1 MKSEVW
7 FWIALG
13 ATIVSGVCSTLFHAL
28 REVSRSRLEQV
39 ARERNNKG
47 LMRRVDA
54 ILDDMDGHAN
64 AMALPRIVANLLLAP
79 ALVFHTWHA
88 RGGVELRWTDVL
100 IGLSVAAG
108 LVWVFGHA
116 IPTGVA
122 RHAAAETICLW
133 STLVR
138 VSHLLA
144 TPFVAV
150 VRFFDEV
157 VRRLADR
164 PATAPE
170 EQAHA
175 ELLSVVDEGR
185 QEGQF
190 DRFES
195 DMIEAVVKFKDMT
208 VAQIMTPRTEM
219 EAMAFTNSL
228 SEVTA
233 TIRRSNHSRV
243 PVFDG
248 TLDRIVGI
256 FYVKDLMR
264 WLAGDA
270 GRSGKTFDFKA
281 ILRPALFVPE
291 TKTIRELLTE
301 LLQNKVHLVMVA
313 DEYGG
318 TSGLVTIEDIVE
330 QIVGEIKDE
339 YELPEDDKPEVVI
352 AEDKRSATI
361 DARAYIV
368 DANEGLRDLG
378 VELPASED
386 YDTVGG
392 FVTVTLGRIPPRG
405 ERFEHDGAVVTV
417 LAAEPTR
424 VTLVRVEPKVTGD
437 AGEESRRSDV
447 ATDSVGRGAA
457 VEARESRG
465 SSSG

>member
-1 MKSEVW
+1 MKSEAW
-7 FWIALG
+7 FWIAL
-13 ATIVSGVCSTLFHAL
+13 ASTVISGVCSTLFHAL
-28 REVSRSRLEQV
+28 REVARSRLEQV
-39 ARERNNKG
+39 ARDRNNKA
-47 LMRRVDA
+47 LLRRVDA

-64 AMALPRIVANLLLAP
+64 AMALPRIVANLVLAP
-79 ALVFHTWHA
+79 ALVFHSWHS
-88 RGGVELRWTDVL
+88 RGGEQLDWADVS
-100 IGLSVAAG
+100 IGLGAAAAV
-108 LVWVFGHA
+108 VWVFGLA
-116 IPTGVA
+116 IPTGIA

-138 VSHLLA
+138 AGYILA
-144 TPFVAV
+144 TPFNVV

-170 EQAHA
+170 QQAHA
-175 ELLSVVDEGR
+175 ELMSVVDEAR

-190 DRFES
+190 DRVES
-195 DMIEAVVKFKDMT
+195 DMIEAVVKFRDMT

-219 EAMAFTNSL
+219 EAMALTNSL
-228 SEVTA
+228 GEVTA
-233 TIRRSNHSRV
+233 TLRRSNHSRL
-243 PVFDG
+243 PVYDG
-248 TLDRIVGI
+248 TLDRIVGV

-264 WLAGDA
+264 WMAGEA
-270 GRSGKTFDFKA
+270 QRMGKTFDFKA
-281 ILRPALFVPE
+281 ILRPAIFVPE

-318 TSGLVTIEDIVE
+318 TAGLVTIEDIVE

-424 VTLVRVEPKVTGD
+424 VTLVRVEPKPSGD
-437 AGEESRRSDV
+437 SGDEGRRSDE
-447 ATDSVGRGAA
+447 GIGAGDIKVRA
-457 VEARESRG
+457 RG
-465 SSSG
+465 SEEAASS

>member
-1 MKSEVW
+1 MKGEAW

-13 ATIVSGVCSTLFHAL
+13 STIVSGLCSTLFHAL
-28 REVSRSRLEQV
+28 RETSRSRLEQV
-39 ARERNNKG
+39 ARERNNGG
-47 LMRRVDA
+47 LTRRVEA
-54 ILDDMDGHAN
+54 ILEDMDGHAN
-64 AMALPRIVANLLLAP
+64 AMALPRILANLLLAP
-79 ALVFHTWHA
+79 ALVFHSWHA
-88 RGGVELRWTDVL
+88 RGGQTLDWIDVG
-100 IGLSVAAG
+100 IGLGIAAAI
-108 LVWVFGHA
+108 VWVFGLA

-122 RHAAAETICLW
+122 RHAAAETICVW

-138 VSHLLA
+138 AGYILA
-144 TPFVAV
+144 APFNAV

-164 PATAPE
+164 PTTAPD

-175 ELLSVVDEGR
+175 ELLSAVDEAR

-190 DRFES
+190 DRFET
-195 DMIEAVVKFKDMT
+195 DMIEAIVKFKDTT

-219 EAMAFTNSL
+219 EAMALTNSL
-228 SEVTA
+228 GEVTA

-243 PVFDG
+243 PVYDG
-248 TLDRIVGI
+248 TLDRIVGV

-270 GRSGKTFDFKA
+270 GRSGRTFDFKA

-291 TKTIRELLTE
+291 TKTIRELLSE

-318 TSGLVTIEDIVE
+318 TAGLVTIEDIVE

-378 VELPASED
+378 VELPSSED

-392 FVTVTLGRIPPRG
+392 FVTVTLGRIPARG

-417 LAAEPTR
+417 LAAEATR
-424 VTLVRVEPKVTGD
+424 VTLVRVEPGASGD
-437 AGEESRRSDV
+437 SGAEGRRSDQGIGEGIQV
-447 ATDSVGRGAA
+447 RA
-457 VEARESRG
+457 RG
-465 SSSG
+465 SEEAASS